1 MSGETRGRRA
11 ATARRAGPRRSY
23 HHGNLRRA
31 LLDAALS
38 LVEREGAEAL
48 TLRAA
53 ARRAGVSQAA
63 PYRHFRDKDALL
75 AAVAEEGFRAM
86 TEAMSRATVPHE
98 GDPLACFRA
107 RGMAYIQFA
116 TSHPAQF
123 KVMFGRVAA
132 DRFKHPG
139 LMDAAQ
145 EAFRLLVAAIR
156 DCQQAG
162 VVRGGDPEELALCAW
177 SATHGLSALAVEGQ
191 LSDLAGRLGE
201 LAQAVATNVYLGL
214 GPRLTGSQ

>member
-1 MSGETRGRRA
+1 MSRQTTGRRA
-11 ATARRAGPRRSY
+11 APARPSRPRRKY

-31 LLDAALS
+31 LLDSALA

-63 PYRHFRDKDALL
+63 PYRHFRDKETML

-86 TEAMSRATVPHE
+86 TEAMRRATVPHE
-98 GDPLACFRA
+98 GDPLARFKA
-107 RGMAYIQFA
+107 RGMAYIEFA
-116 TSHPAQF
+116 TSHPAHF
-123 KVMFGRVAA
+123 KVMFGRVTA
-132 DRFKHPG
+132 DRSKHPG
-139 LMDAAQ
+139 LMEAAQ

-162 VVRGGDPEELALCAW
+162 LVRGGDPEELALCAW
-177 SATHGLSALAVEGQ
+177 SATHGLSALAVDGQ

-201 LAQAVATNVYLGL
+201 LAQAVTANVYLGL
-214 GPRLTGSQ
+214 GPRSTS